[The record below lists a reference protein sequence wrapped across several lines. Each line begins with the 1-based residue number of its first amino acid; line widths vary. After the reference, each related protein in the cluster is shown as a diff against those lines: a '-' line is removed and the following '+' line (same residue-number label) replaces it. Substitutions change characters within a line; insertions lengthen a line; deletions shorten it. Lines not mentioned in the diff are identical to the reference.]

1 MSDDD
6 TDRRATA
13 SPTFRLARLLF
24 GGLLAFMAL
33 DNLQNLEERIG
44 YADAKGVPEPERA
57 VPAATGSLLFGG
69 IGIALWKLPT
79 LAAAA
84 VATFLAGVTPTMHDF
99 WNEEEPQQEQ
109 IQFLKNAALFGS
121 ALAFLKIGREE

>member
-1 MSDDD
+1 MSDGDAA
-6 TDRRATA
+6 RQATA
-13 SPTFRLARLLF
+13 STTFRLARALF

-33 DNLQNLEERIG
+33 DNLRNLEGRIQ
-44 YADAKGVPEPERA
+44 YADAKGVPEAERA

-79 LAAAA
+79 LAAGA

-109 IQFLKNAALFGS
+109 IQFLKNAALLGS